1 MKQICPLHHFFF
13 NGNNCPF
20 CEQERIERLSQ
31 KFDNKM
37 SQIKKEKTHEITEDD
52 LEKVNYPHLKE
63 GVSSFSDTACIKVSL
78 NVEDA
83 SPEA

>member
-63 GVSSFSDTACIKVSL
+63 GASSFSDTACIKVSL

>member
-13 NGNNCPF
+13 NGNNCRF

-31 KFDNKM
+31 KFDNNV

-52 LEKVNYPHLKE
+52 LEKLKQK
-63 GVSSFSDTACIKVSL
+63 FNIT
-78 NVEDA
+78 
-83 SPEA
+83 

>member
-31 KFDNKM
+31 KFDKNTSEAKKIKHMKSQKM
-37 SQIKKEKTHEITEDD
+37 IWK
-52 LEKVNYPHLKE
+52 N
-63 GVSSFSDTACIKVSL
+63 
-78 NVEDA
+78 
-83 SPEA
+83 

>member
-31 KFDNKM
+31 KFDNNV
-37 SQIKKEKTHEITEDD
+37 SQIKKEKT
-52 LEKVNYPHLKE
+52 PQ
-63 GVSSFSDTACIKVSL
+63 
-78 NVEDA
+78 
-83 SPEA
+83 PQ

>member
-52 LEKVNYPHLKE
+52 LEKVNYPHLK

-78 NVEDA
+78 NVEVA